1 MAFGD
6 PKPDG
11 GNKSAEGILTQIK
24 GLLNQYQGLGEGT
37 PLFEESK
44 QFEADVDRALDQV
57 KGEAESPEEDTAEGG
72 EASES
77 EGKSSPPSDFRGATK
92 AASEAMKADGNYVEN
107 QGQPK
112 TGPEDLEQADEEEEK
127 RKKGTK
133 AGS

>member
-6 PKPDG
+6 PKPEG

-44 QFEADVDRALDQV
+44 SFEADVDRALDQV
-57 KGEAESPEEDTAEGG
+57 KGGGDSTDEPAPGSEED
-72 EASES
+72 
-77 EGKSSPPSDFRGATK
+77 SSPPSDFRGATK
-92 AASEAMKADGNYVEN
+92 AASDAMKADGTYVAD

-112 TGPEDLEQADEEEEK
+112 TDPTEDLEQAEDEEQK

-133 AGS
+133 AGA